1 MYCFENILLDIIY
14 TFHHAFTLYQ
24 SFGLGNKLCLVLSCL
39 VTQNMLAQL
48 EAWHICD
55 MLCHVTV
62 LRRFK
67 HTEFVLSRIINSR

>member
-39 VTQNMLAQL
+39 ARNVMLKFKKKIAQ
-48 EAWHICD
+48 
-55 MLCHVTV
+55 TN
-62 LRRFK
+62 F
-67 HTEFVLSRIINSR
+67 LSFYTPQKIQVDLWRPF